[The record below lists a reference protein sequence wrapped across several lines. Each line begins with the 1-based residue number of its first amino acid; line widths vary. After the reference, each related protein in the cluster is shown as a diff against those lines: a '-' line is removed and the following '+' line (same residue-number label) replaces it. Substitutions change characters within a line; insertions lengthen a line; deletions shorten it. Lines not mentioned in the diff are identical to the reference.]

1 MLNPLHSLERLNIR
15 TDSVLSA
22 IQDTR
27 NMITSDVNV
36 VEKAKVVI
44 ENILGIPADIDNKH
58 VYLDHYVVI
67 VAQHIVQT
75 VVNAKG
81 EIKDPLI
88 ALDLAKI
95 YADKYIANPNNQFH
109 FAKVETVD
117 TSVNKAVVKGIDT
130 KVAVRRD
137 GKIKKGGKQ
146 VLAAELYKKYVLESS
161 TPLDNQGFIAVVM
174 KELDMSK
181 AGATTYAYNCKKQ
194 LGVK

>member
-1 MLNPLHSLERLNIR
+1 MLNPLHSLERLHIR
-15 TDSVLSA
+15 TDSSLAA

-27 NMITSDVNV
+27 SIISSDVDV
-36 VEKAKVVI
+36 VGKAKTVI

-58 VYLDHYVVI
+58 IHLDHYVII
-67 VAQHIVQT
+67 VAQHVVQT
-75 VVNAKG
+75 VMQAKG

-88 ALDLAKI
+88 VLDLAKI

-109 FAKVETVD
+109 FAKVEAVD
-117 TSVNKAVVKGIDT
+117 NSVNKAVVKGIDT

-146 VLAAELYKKYVLESS
+146 VLAAELYKKYVLEA
-161 TPLDNQGFIAVVM
+161 TKPLDNQGFINKLM